1 MPAGGRGSLI
11 KDVPKQAAAPA
22 APGMNALFSELNKV
36 LPIPALVH
44 VSEAAYAAM
53 VSSCCQ
59 RSTC

>member
-36 LPIPALVH
+36 LLIPAPTH
-44 VSEAAYAAM
+44 VMRSRLCCYGCP
-53 VSSCCQ
+53 CCQ
-59 RSTC
+59 RSSC